1 MPPIA
6 DSKGKMATMSVKM
19 PPIADSKGKMT
30 PVSVKTPQNADSKG
44 KKAPVSV
51 KTPVNTDKPRREQST
66 VCKSAP
72 KAPIEHPAKRTD
84 GGKSVSEGNCVPL
97 QQTNTK
103 TV

>member
-6 DSKGKMATMSVKM
+6 DSKGKKAPLSAKKPVK
-19 PPIADSKGKMT
+19 
-30 PVSVKTPQNADSKG
+30 ADSKG